1 MAGSSKNVFQ
11 PRCGMAAAT
20 QLTPKEAVA
29 PRPTSV
35 FMSGRFWSRAD
46 IPPTRMSRPG
56 PRCRVARFRG
66 GVQCDGCAADA
77 WQFSGGSVAL
87 CAVANPG
94 RAKTCSEE
102 VRPMLP

>member
-35 FMSGRFWSRAD
+35 FMSGR
-46 IPPTRMSRPG
+46 T
-56 PRCRVARFRG
+56 
-66 GVQCDGCAADA
+66 
-77 WQFSGGSVAL
+77 
-87 CAVANPG
+87 
-94 RAKTCSEE
+94 
-102 VRPMLP
+102 